1 MTTRFIIYAPLYVL
15 AFLAL
20 VIWIVNPWVA
30 SHTDIL
36 WVRYLFAGV
45 FGVIAGDLGCY
56 IAHKISKGRE

>member
-1 MTTRFIIYAPLYVL
+1 MTKFIIYAPLYVL

-30 SHTDIL
+30 SHTDVL

-45 FGVIAGDLGCY
+45 FGAIAGDLGCY
-56 IAHKISKGRE
+56 IAHKTSKEWE

>member
-1 MTTRFIIYAPLYVL
+1 MTTRFIVYAPLYVL

-30 SHTDIL
+30 SHTDVL

-45 FGVIAGDLGCY
+45 FGAIAGDLGCY
-56 IAHKISKGRE
+56 IARRISKEWE

>member
-1 MTTRFIIYAPLYVL
+1 MTKFIVYAPLYVVALL
-15 AFLAL
+15 AFM
-20 VIWIVNPWVA
+20 VWVVNPWVA

-56 IAHKISKGRE
+56 VARKTTRERE